1 MSQREGALGP
11 WFEKGQ
17 DGESRPGWRERE
29 SCPIFSFSFISKPFS
44 KHFKSILFHFEF

>member
-11 WFEKGQ
+11 WFEKDQ
-17 DGESRPGWRERE
+17 DGVSRPGWRERE
-29 SCPIFSFSFISKPFS
+29 LSNFFLFYYFKAIS